1 MIDPRDVH
9 SDSGPKLVVNNN
21 AFLNIPKAKT
31 QEEQE
36 FLDLQN
42 EIGNRAIIDLAISLS
57 PGRDFSVDPIK
68 VAKDVICNLFANGGQ
83 ESLFSFYNA
92 EQPPNTLPD
101 DPQDRIM
108 IDY

>member
-9 SDSGPKLVVNNN
+9 SNLDPKLIINN
-21 AFLNIPKAKT
+21 AAILNISQAKT

-36 FLDLQN
+36 FLDLQK
-42 EIGNRAIIDLAISLS
+42 EIGTRAIIDLAISLA
-57 PGRDFSVDPIK
+57 PGRDFSENPVN

-83 ESLFSFYNA
+83 ESLFSFYNV
-92 EQPPNTLPD
+92 EQPPNNLPD
-101 DPQDRIM
+101 DPQDRIS